1 MKYLLRLLPY
11 FRAYRATLLWGIFH
25 LFVSTVFAVIA
36 PVLIRRAIDGV
47 QTDVSPLAL
56 LQLAVLIVLVSILSG
71 IFLYLTRQTII
82 VVSRRIE
89 FDLRNDFLL
98 HLQKLSQHFFST
110 KSTGDIM
117 AFATNDISAVRMFVG
132 PAVMYTAN
140 TVFSFFI
147 IVGVMLAIHPLLTLY
162 ALLPLPLLSWA
173 VNRLG
178 ARIHKRYEEIQEHY
192 GVLTGRVTESIAGIR
207 VIKAYLRELHEARV
221 IRDLSEDYRRKNMRM
236 MRIQALFMP
245 MLGLLVGVSVILAIW
260 LGGRQVIAGEMTLGA
275 LMQFIIYLGML
286 IWPMA
291 AIGWVVNLVQRA
303 SASMKRLDQ
312 VLLSEPD
319 IADGPTSDASITT
332 LRGDIHYENVAFRYG
347 ATLPTVLH
355 DINLDLKAGETL
367 GIIGMTGSGKS
378 TLVQL
383 LPRLFDP
390 TVGVL
395 RIDGHDIR
403 SIPLATLR
411 AHIAFV
417 TQETFLFSETLR
429 NNIAYAV
436 DGADEADI
444 MEAAALAELDK
455 DVKDF
460 PRGYDTMLGERGITL
475 SGGQKQRVSL
485 ARALLR
491 RPAILILDDALS
503 AVDTHTEEDIL
514 QRLRTVMAGRTNILI
529 SHRIST
535 VQLAD
540 RIIVLHDGTI
550 IESGT
555 HDELLA
561 TDGLYADLYRKQLL
575 AAELEE
581 ME

>member
-11 FRAYRATLLWGIFH
+11 FRSYRATLLWGIFH